1 MTGWN
6 CSEEDGVS
14 YYVPGATDTDGV
26 IDDF

>member
-6 CSEEDGVS
+6 CSEGDGVS
-14 YYVPGATDTDGV
+14 YYVLAAADTDGV